1 MWTGVTKELA
11 GIKFSLSPKN
21 HGLNKD
27 TISKMLTANT
37 HPTKSLT
44 AKYGI
49 ALIKLVITVAPQND
63 ICPHGKT

>member
-1 MWTGVTKELA
+1 MTKELA

-44 AKYGI
+44 AKYGVKGI
-49 ALIKLVITVAPQND
+49 LSAE
-63 ICPHGKT
+63 